1 MKNSYTNKVS
11 LVSADSSG
19 SGKGLAL
26 TFNEIMKFFIRILIR
41 LGLLKKDLDYHLVR
55 ASMVIIYFFFGYQ
68 KWFAYEAQ
76 RLIPF
81 ISSSPSD
88 VLDVPTFGN
97 PGGKL
102 VFGGFR
108 MIIWRTLVLRI
119 LE

>member
-19 SGKGLAL
+19 SGKGLVL

-81 ISSSPSD
+81 ISSSPLMFWMYPLLGIQGASWFLG
-88 VLDVPTFGN
+88 VS
-97 PGGKL
+97 
-102 VFGGFR
+102 
-108 MIIWRTLVLRI
+108 
-119 LE
+119 E